1 MDPARIFWGGASRH
15 FASFSRCFASFCIV
29 SRRFASFRV
38 VFALFCVNLL
48 CVESNSNTLHCI
60 ATTFVVFFC
69 YLDEIYIDLFNICDF
84 FISAHQ
90 FCPPPAPPQIS
101 IWGGAPTPPYKYI
114 PVYIHISQSSLRGQS
129 NQKCFQHPEDTIFV
143 VIKLKVYIYQQ
154 PP

>member
-15 FASFSRCFASFCIV
+15 FASFLRCFASFLRCFASFCIV
-29 SRRFASFRV
+29 SCRFCVVLRRFASFCV

-90 FCPPPAPPQIS
+90 FCPPLPPPPNGNLGEGQG
-101 IWGGAPTPPYKYI
+101 GGAKL
-114 PVYIHISQSSLRGQS
+114 VGGNKKSQILNKS
-129 NQKCFQHPEDTIFV
+129 I
-143 VIKLKVYIYQQ
+143 
-154 PP
+154 

>member
-1 MDPARIFWGGASRH
+1 MNISCMTTLVRDGSSPHILGGGIASFRVVFALFCVVLH
-15 FASFSRCFASFCIV
+15 RFASF

-101 IWGGAPTPPYKYI
+101 IWGGAPPPAPPYKSI
-114 PVYIHISQSSLRGQS
+114 PA
-129 NQKCFQHPEDTIFV
+129 
-143 VIKLKVYIYQQ
+143 
-154 PP
+154 